1 MIRYS
6 DLVKLNACD
15 DGLDRFTKGRYVMT
29 RLFDRPV
36 SIHDI
41 AYNSHCTP
49 NDMMWLVRATG
60 RRHPVPTVVVEAFAS
75 LLPELI
81 ADVDAC
87 WDSGIDMHGLR
98 YCIDKFRST
107 GHIRWGIEMV
117 TTLLWHSGRT
127 LNPGI
132 RLTCRHFMV
141 NFFKSINGE
150 VQ

>member
-6 DLVKLNACD
+6 DLVKMNACK
-15 DGLDRFTKGRYVMT
+15 DGLARFTKGRYIMT

-36 SIHDI
+36 SIRDI

-49 NDMMWLVRATG
+49 NDMMWLVRATC
-60 RRHPVPTVVVEAFAS
+60 RRHPVPTVVVEAIAS
-75 LLPELI
+75 SLPELV

-87 WDSGIDMHGLR
+87 RDIGVDMDGMI

-107 GHIRWGIEMV
+107 GHIRWGIEIA
-117 TTLLWHSGRT
+117 TNLIWHSGRT
-127 LNPGI
+127 GNTRI
-132 RLTCRHFMV
+132 RMTCRHFMV

-150 VQ
+150 V